1 MNMLFLLVFV
11 IMMLCGIPV
20 AFSIGISSVLGMAMN
35 QGIQWGT
42 LASSSLSG
50 INSFTFLAIPL
61 FLMAGKLMNTGGITH
76 RLFRFAKD
84 LVGWLPGGLGHVN
97 VICSV
102 IFAGMSGSA
111 VADAGGLGAI
121 ELKAMRDDGFDDD
134 FTCGVSACSSMLG
147 PMIPPSIPLI
157 VYGTISGASIGALF
171 LAGVL
176 PGVLMALIMMAV
188 VFVYAAVKKYP
199 RSKFPT
205 VHEFVT
211 GFNEAF
217 LSLLTV
223 VIILLGIYTGIFTAT
238 EAAAIVVLYA
248 MFLSV
253 VVYKEVSL
261 KDLGVMIM
269 ETVHDSATIGLI
281 VAFSAMFGSVLVRSM
296 VPQKIAMAISGVVT
310 NKVMLILLINV
321 FLLVVGMFMDATA
334 AITILVPILLPLIK
348 TWGISPVQFGI
359 MFVLNMGIGS
369 LTPPF
374 GILIFV
380 MSKVSGLPAIR
391 LIKAYIPWIAA
402 MIAALLLISFIPQL
416 SLALPIAAHYA
427 VF

>member
-176 PGVLMALIMMAV
+176 PVVLMALIMMAV

-211 GFNEAF
+211 GFKEAF

>member
-1 MNMLFLLVFV
+1 MSMLFLLALVV
-11 IMMLCGIPV
+11 LMLCGIPV
-20 AFSIGISSVLGMAMN
+20 AFSIGISSVIGMLTN

-61 FLMAGKLMNTGGITH
+61 FLLAGKLMNTGGITN

-157 VYGTISGASIGALF
+157 VYGTVSGASIGALF
-171 LAGVL
+171 LAGVM
-176 PGVLMALIMMAV
+176 PGILMAIIMMAV
-188 VFVYAAVKKYP
+188 VFIYAVVKKYP
-199 RSKFPT
+199 RSKFPGIK
-205 VHEFVT
+205 EFVT
-211 GFNEAF
+211 GFKEAI
-217 LSLLTV
+217 LSLMTV

-238 EAAAIVVLYA
+238 EAAAIVVIYA

-253 VVYKEVSL
+253 VVYREISVKE
-261 KDLGVMIM
+261 LGQIIA

-281 VAFSAMFGSVLVRSM
+281 VAFSSLFGNVLVRSM
-296 VPQKIAMAISGVVT
+296 VPQKIAAGISSVVDSKT
-310 NKVMLILLINV
+310 ALILLINV
-321 FLLVVGMFMDATA
+321 FLLVVGMFMDSTA
-334 AITILVPILLPLIK
+334 AITILVPILLPLVK
-348 TWGISPVQFGI
+348 EWGISPVQFGI
-359 MFVLNMGIGS
+359 IFVLNMGIGA

-380 MSKVSGLPAIR
+380 MSKVSGLPSMR
-391 LIKAYIPWIAA
+391 LVKAYLPWIAA
-402 MIAALLLISFIPQL
+402 MLVALLIVSFVPQL
-416 SLALPIAAHYA
+416 STVLPTIANYS
-427 VF
+427 VY

>member
-1 MNMLFLLVFV
+1 MKFLFLIVLFV
-11 IMMLCGIPV
+11 LMLSGVPV
-20 AFSIGISSVLGMAMN
+20 AYSIGVSTLVGMATYS
-35 QGIQWGT
+35 GIQWGT

-61 FLMAGKLMNTGGITH
+61 FLLAGKLMNTGGITR

-97 VICSV
+97 ILCSV

-121 ELKAMRDDGFDDD
+121 ELKAMSDDGFDLD
-134 FTCGVSACSSMLG
+134 FTCGVTACSSMLG

-171 LAGVL
+171 LAGII
-176 PGVLMALIMMAV
+176 PGLIMALIMMLV
-188 VFVYAAVKKYP
+188 VFLYAKVKKYP
-199 RSKFPT
+199 RQKFPSL
-205 VHEFVT
+205 VELAVSFK
-211 GFNEAF
+211 EAV

-238 EAAAIVVLYA
+238 EAAAIVVIYS
-248 MFLSV
+248 MILSGLI
-253 VVYKEVSL
+253 YREVSL
-261 KDLGVMIM
+261 KKMGELLI
-269 ETVHDSATIGLI
+269 ETVHDSAAIGLI
-281 VAFSAMFGSVLVRSM
+281 VAFSSMFGSVLVRSM
-296 VPQKIAMAISGVVT
+296 IPQQIAAAISGVVDS
-310 NKVMLILLINV
+310 KFALLLLINL

-334 AITILVPILLPLIK
+334 AITILVPILLPLVK
-348 TWGISPVQFGI
+348 AWGISPVTFGI
-359 MFVLNMGIGS
+359 VFVLNMGIGS

-391 LIKAYIPWIAA
+391 LVKAYVPWILA
-402 MIAALLLISFIPQL
+402 MLAALLLISFVPQL
-416 SLALPIAAHYA
+416 SLTLPQLANYS

>member
-1 MNMLFLLVFV
+1 MKFLFLIVLFV
-11 IMMLCGIPV
+11 LMLSGVPV
-20 AFSIGISSVLGMAMN
+20 AYSIGVSTLVGMATYS
-35 QGIQWGT
+35 GIQWGT

-61 FLMAGKLMNTGGITH
+61 FLLAGKLMNTGGITR

-97 VICSV
+97 ILCSV

-121 ELKAMRDDGFDDD
+121 ELKAMSDDGFDLD
-134 FTCGVSACSSMLG
+134 FTCGVTACSSMLG

-171 LAGVL
+171 LAGII
-176 PGVLMALIMMAV
+176 PGLIMALIMMLV
-188 VFVYAAVKKYP
+188 VFLYAKVKKYP
-199 RSKFPT
+199 RQKFPSL
-205 VHEFVT
+205 VELAVSFK
-211 GFNEAF
+211 EAV

-238 EAAAIVVLYA
+238 EAAAIVVIYS
-248 MFLSV
+248 MILSGL
-253 VVYKEVSL
+253 VYREVSL
-261 KDLGVMIM
+261 KKMGELLI
-269 ETVHDSATIGLI
+269 ETVHDSAAIGLI
-281 VAFSAMFGSVLVRSM
+281 VAFSSMFGSVLVRSM
-296 VPQKIAMAISGVVT
+296 IPQQIAAAISGVVDS
-310 NKVMLILLINV
+310 KFALLLLINL

-334 AITILVPILLPLIK
+334 AITILVPILLPLVK
-348 TWGISPVQFGI
+348 AWGISPVTFGI
-359 MFVLNMGIGS
+359 VFVLNMGIGS

-391 LIKAYIPWIAA
+391 LVKAYVPWILA
-402 MIAALLLISFIPQL
+402 MLAALLLISFVPQL
-416 SLALPIAAHYA
+416 SLTLPQLAKYS